1 VQIMRAGTE
10 SQQARAAEVLNDAR
24 RSLYGILGED
34 EDESSSSPE
43 TAE

>member
-1 VQIMRAGTE
+1 MRAGSE

-34 EDESSSSPE
+34 EDESSAPSEE